1 MGKGNPQRCSTSRGD
16 RDRLLT
22 ADHRP
27 HSSARLD
34 KMLIKVSKRIGAEN
48 LPAKRLKS
56 TQHSEAIES
65 SIPRQDILR
74 LLWRNLVGELM
85 VNSND

>member
-1 MGKGNPQRCSTSRGD
+1 MGNGNPQRCSTSRGD
-16 RDRLLT
+16 RVRLLT

-56 TQHSEAIES
+56 TQYSEAIES